1 LRTLGHHLSEALIV
15 LLLPPPLATLVE
27 VARAFVAGQADP
39 DEVRQAMPAAW
50 WFVWNGARLLDQL
63 SPGVLRTGRVQELL
77 RSARLE
83 SEAQWRALQALEN
96 ALAEGR
102 SVGVQRALEDLRLAT
117 DRLQE
122 ALRALRSEEQE
133 ADFFSPDPELDHFLK
148 IGRNVLDGHVAAQ
161 ALQADFPGVA
171 SRVARRRAAVA
182 RFALFH
188 PDSGLGAS
196 AEPPLQNLEAGMG
209 AAAEFLRGGRR
220 ETLEDCLRLVAP
232 ASVDLQPLLQEME
245 AWANRH
251 RRHAAHPLVEE
262 LARAREVV
270 LPGELLERLWE
281 DLAALLEDEAARIET
296 LRRHPLRVLAGLDPE
311 PAAVLHLAARQALSE
326 SRSTGLAGAPLEA
339 LDAALTS
346 LRRELACQAELLGQA
361 TAPVQGA
368 PFLAELQLGL
378 GRAMQGQLPREELH
392 SVVEHF
398 QALQQGLA
406 DELAQSAGLVD
417 PEEEEALHDL
427 LTRQGE
433 AGTLLE
439 LWCQGAQGEN
449 LVEAWSIL
457 AETAPRLVA
466 LSESMRQRLQNAS
479 STPSGT
485 VCMRCGAAN
494 SPSSRYCGTCSAVLP
509 VSAQGPTEFSEITG
523 GGESAPAAPA
533 HVVRLED
540 LVRRVEEEQ
549 AGPAEVQVE
558 VEDLLARA
566 EQVASTFHGQVRPRL
581 LADPALVEYARFFEE
596 QMEVYLEGL
605 RAILCFAR
613 EGRSDLLYR
622 GLESCRSA
630 GVELMA
636 LRSVVDQA
644 DGP

>member
-1 LRTLGHHLSEALIV
+1 M
-15 LLLPPPLATLVE
+15 LLLPPPLAALVE
-27 VARAFVAGQADP
+27 VARAFVSGQADP
-39 DEVRQAMPAAW
+39 DGVRQAMPAAW

-63 SPGVLRTGRVQELL
+63 SPGVLRTARVQELL

-83 SEAQWRALQALEN
+83 AEAQWRALQALES
-96 ALAEGR
+96 ALAESR
-102 SVGVQRALEDLRLAT
+102 KVGAQRALEDLRLAT

-122 ALRALRSEEQE
+122 TLRALRSEEQE
-133 ADFFSPDPELDHFLK
+133 ADLFSPDPELDHFLK

-171 SRVARRRAAVA
+171 SRVTRKRAAVE

-188 PDSGLGAS
+188 TESELGAA
-196 AEPPLQNLEAGMG
+196 AEPILQNLEAGMG
-209 AAAEFLRGGRR
+209 AAAEFLQGGRR

-232 ASVDLQPLLQEME
+232 ASIELQPLLQEME
-245 AWANRH
+245 AWANQH
-251 RRHAAHPLVEE
+251 RCYAAHPLVEE

-270 LPGELLERLWE
+270 LPEELLERLWE
-281 DLAALLEDEAARIET
+281 DLTVLLEDEAARIQT
-296 LRRHPLRVLAGLDPE
+296 LRLHPLRVLAGLDPE
-311 PAAVLHLAARQALSE
+311 PAAVLHLAAQQALSQ
-326 SRSTGLAGAPLEA
+326 SRSTGLTDAPLEA
-339 LDAALTS
+339 LDEALTS
-346 LRRELACQAELLGQA
+346 LRKELAQQAELLGQA

-368 PFLAELQLGL
+368 PFLVEFQALL

-392 SVVEHF
+392 SAVEHF

-417 PEEEEALHDL
+417 PEEEEALQEL

-433 AGTLLE
+433 VGTLLE
-439 LWCQGAQGEN
+439 LWCQGAQEEN
-449 LVEAWSIL
+449 LVEAWAIL
-457 AETAPRLVA
+457 AETTPRLVA
-466 LSESMRQRLQNAS
+466 LSESLRRRLQNVNPAP
-479 STPSGT
+479 TDPI
-485 VCMRCGAAN
+485 CLRCGTAN
-494 SPSSRYCGTCSAVLP
+494 SPSSRYCGACSAVLP
-509 VSAQGPTEFSEITG
+509 ISAQGPTEFSEITG
-523 GGESAPAAPA
+523 ADEPAPAAPA

-549 AGPAEVQVE
+549 ARPAEVQEE

-566 EQVASTFHGQVRPRL
+566 EQVAANFHGQVRPRL
-581 LADPALVEYARFFEE
+581 LADPTLVEYARFFEE
-596 QMEVYLEGL
+596 QMEVYMGGL

-630 GVELMA
+630 GAELMA

-644 DGP
+644 DGH

>member
-1 LRTLGHHLSEALIV
+1 M
-15 LLLPPPLATLVE
+15 LLLPPPLAALVE
-27 VARAFVAGQADP
+27 VARAFVSGQAEP
-39 DEVRQAMPAAW
+39 DLVRQAMPAAW
-50 WFVWNGARLLDQL
+50 WFVWNGSRLLDQL

-83 SEAQWRALQALEN
+83 SEAQWRALQALES
-96 ALAEGR
+96 ALAGGR
-102 SVGVQRALEDLRLAT
+102 SVGVQRGLEDLRLAT

-122 ALRALRSEEQE
+122 ALRALRSEEWE
-133 ADFFSPDPELDHFLK
+133 AEFFSPDPELDHFLK
-148 IGRNVLDGHVAAQ
+148 IGRNVLDGHVMAP

-171 SRVARRRAAVA
+171 SRVSRLRAAAA

-188 PDSGLGAS
+188 PGSALCAS
-196 AEPPLQNLEAGMG
+196 AEPHLQHLEAGMG

-232 ASVDLQPLLQEME
+232 ASVELHPILKEME
-245 AWANRH
+245 SWAVRH

-262 LARAREVV
+262 LARAREVA
-270 LPGELLERLWE
+270 LPEELLERLWE

-296 LRRHPLRVLAGLDPE
+296 LRRHPLRALAGLDPE
-311 PAAVLHLAARQALSE
+311 PAAAQHLAARQALSE
-326 SRSTGLAGAPLEA
+326 ARATGLAGALLEPL
-339 LDAALTS
+339 DVGLTS
-346 LRRELACQAELLGQA
+346 LRGELARQAGLLEQA

-368 PFLAELQLGL
+368 PFLAELQLAL
-378 GRAMQGQLPREELH
+378 GRAMQGQLPREEMR
-392 SVVEHF
+392 SAVEHF

-406 DELAQSAGLVD
+406 DELAQSAGLVA

-427 LTRQGE
+427 LARQGE

-439 LWCQGAQGEN
+439 VWCQGAEEGK
-449 LVEAWSIL
+449 LDEAWAIL

-466 LSESMRQRLQNAS
+466 LSESMRQRLQSTN
-479 STPSGT
+479 STPTGT

-494 SPSSRYCGTCSAVLP
+494 PPSNRYCGSCSAVLP
-509 VSAQGPTEFSEITG
+509 VSAQGPTEFSDITG
-523 GGESAPAAPA
+523 GGEPAPAAPA

-549 AGPAEVQVE
+549 AGPAEVQAE

-566 EQVASTFHGQVRPRL
+566 EQVASTFHGQVQPRL

-596 QMEVYLEGL
+596 QVEIYQEGL

-630 GVELMA
+630 GAELMA